1 MATPKIDNQAAFS
14 DVGWNLNY
22 FLGLAIVVNVIIVA
36 TIAFSSGGLAIC
48 VPLTAVI
55 VFMNVLAIIG
65 LNATMDDARSVLQ
78 DLSEEEQKS
87 HRYQNWL
94 NAPWIFYRVI
104 ITVGF
109 AAALLAQLWSMYM
122 A

>member
-22 FLGLAIVVNVIIVA
+22 FMGLAILVNVITVA
-36 TIAFSSGGLAIC
+36 TIAFSSGGLAIY

>member
-22 FLGLAIVVNVIIVA
+22 FMGLAIVVNVITVA
-36 TIAFSSGGLAIC
+36 TIAFSNGGLAIY

-65 LNATMDDARSVLQ
+65 LNATMDDADPWPGPVRRRTEVASLPELAECAV
-78 DLSEEEQKS
+78 DLLPG
-87 HRYQNWL
+87 HHL
-94 NAPWIFYRVI
+94 
-104 ITVGF
+104 VGF